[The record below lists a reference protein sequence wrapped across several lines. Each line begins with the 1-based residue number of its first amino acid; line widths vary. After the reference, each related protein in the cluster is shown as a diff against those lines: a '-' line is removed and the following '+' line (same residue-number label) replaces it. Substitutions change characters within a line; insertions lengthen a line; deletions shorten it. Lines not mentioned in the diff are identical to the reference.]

1 MFQKMFDEAGA
12 LCFGSLMLT
21 SNMNKAG
28 VEDGFDRLRKQEA
41 ARKKSLKEKRQEA
54 QEAKNKS
61 KKPST
66 TEAGRVGERP
76 YARGRSYRADRYDTE
91 D

>member
-1 MFQKMFDEAGA
+1 MMQKIFDEAGA

-41 ARKKSLKEKRQEA
+41 ARKNR
-54 QEAKNKS
+54 
-61 KKPST
+61 ST
-66 TEAGRVGERP
+66 AGGMFCRK
-76 YARGRSYRADRYDTE
+76 AYRHA
-91 D
+91 

>member
-28 VEDGFDRLRKQEA
+28 VEDSFDHLRKRE
-41 ARKKSLKEKRQEA
+41 ARKNR
-54 QEAKNKS
+54 
-61 KKPST
+61 ST
-66 TEAGRVGERP
+66 AGGMFCRK
-76 YARGRSYRADRYDTE
+76 AYRHA
-91 D
+91 

>member
-28 VEDGFDRLRKQEA
+28 VEDGFDRLVNEGALLA
-41 ARKKSLKEKRQEA
+41 ARKNR
-54 QEAKNKS
+54 
-61 KKPST
+61 ST
-66 TEAGRVGERP
+66 AGGMFCRK
-76 YARGRSYRADRYDTE
+76 AYRHA
-91 D
+91 

>member
-41 ARKKSLKEKRQEA
+41 ARRNRGTAGDGMFSRKS
-54 QEAKNKS
+54 S
-61 KKPST
+61 
-66 TEAGRVGERP
+66 V
-76 YARGRSYRADRYDTE
+76 YRHA
-91 D
+91 